1 MNYRWLFLLVP
12 GFLSCR
18 ADKAPRAKQYIT
30 ENVVV
35 IVVDGPRYSETWGD
49 GTYANIPNRGA
60 LLSQGVLLDH
70 FSNNG
75 VTLTNPGHT
84 AIATGNY
91 DPVANDGSELPHH
104 ATIFQCWLQ
113 QTKSASTKSC
123 IIASK
128 DKLHILANSQA
139 DGYANLYESYSDCG
153 VNGNGTG
160 GYRSDSIT
168 QAHVLHTLQVLK
180 PRLLLVNFKDPD
192 AYGHANNYAG
202 YLAAIQQ
209 TDAYIATI
217 WNYLQSDP
225 QYKDKTT
232 LIVTNDHGRHLDGI
246 SNGFVSHGD
255 GCDGCRHIEFFAI
268 SPDFRKNQVIHTAY
282 EQIDITATI
291 SELLHIPLP
300 DGKGR
305 VISEVFL

>member
-1 MNYRWLFLLVP
+1 MNYASCFILLLV
-12 GFLSCR
+12 LASCR
-18 ADKAPRAKQYIT
+18 ADKAPKAKTYLT
-30 ENVVV
+30 KNVVV

-49 GTYANIPNRGA
+49 PSHANIPYRSA
-60 LLSQGVLLDH
+60 LLSEGVLLDH

-84 AIATGNY
+84 AISTGNY
-91 DPVANDGSELPHH
+91 DPIANDGSELPHH
-104 ATIFQCWLQ
+104 PTIFQCWLQ
-113 QTKSASTKSC
+113 STHQIYTSSC
-123 IIASK
+123 VIASK

-139 DGYANLYESYSDCG
+139 DGYFNVYEPYNDCG

-160 GYRSDSIT
+160 GYRPDSVT

-192 AYGHANNYAG
+192 VNGHANNYPG

-209 TDAYIATI
+209 TDAYIAAI

-225 QYKDKTT
+225 QYANTTT
-232 LIVTNDHGRHLDGI
+232 LIVTNDHGRHLNGI
-246 SNGFVSHGD
+246 ADGFVSHGD

-268 SPDFRKNQVIHTAY
+268 SPDFKKNQVIHTAY

-300 DGKGR
+300 DGKGKIMR
-305 VISEVFL
+305 DVFL